1 MAKSLI
7 PNFDRATG
15 GRSAVDTPTLDQLRE
30 SSFPS
35 FVWDVT
41 RARISWGNRAA
52 LVFFDETSLL
62 DLIERDFDSKDPTVC
77 ELADIASR
85 FEAEPM
91 VETRLVFD
99 GALARQA
106 VACHCY
112 PAALDDGRAGLTVT
126 IVPASSTAPRTRF
139 EEIAEAAPAPLL
151 LVSPEGTILYRNED
165 ARRTLPHS
173 APDSPFENLFENT
186 RRMGPLLE
194 LALSNSSASRTV
206 SLRTK
211 AGFRMHRLTV
221 RKIQDPQRETPAL
234 VVLLRDIADRRAREA
249 EQTNAV
255 NTHASLLAQVS
266 DFQWQLDQA
275 DRLTG
280 LSPEFEN
287 LTGQALNTLIGLSF
301 SDMARVMDIT
311 LPPALAQLLSERKS
325 FHDLP
330 FDLPTPDGLKPFLLS
345 GVPTPAHGMT
355 PRGWLGI
362 ARRALDPVETIIEKE
377 VVREVMVPD
386 FTKQEELT
394 RELTA
399 VQDELK
405 LKSNLL
411 STVAHELKTPLNAIL
426 GFSEIMQSERYGAL
440 GDERYQK
447 YAGHIHRS
455 GEYLLDLVRDFL
467 DLNKIEAGRFTP
479 AFERIDLPLIL
490 RECID
495 LIALDAE
502 RNHISLNLD
511 IPDTLPALVA
521 DPRSVQQ
528 IMLNLLSNAVKFTT
542 SGGKVTLLAK
552 GTADGGLAIEVQDTG
567 YGMSE
572 EDIELA
578 LQPFMQAG
586 KRALNGSG
594 ISTPQDMKA
603 SQMADKNAKGSGL
616 GLPITKALC
625 EANHADFSLTSEPNV
640 GTCVRIT
647 FPVTQVLID

>member
-1 MAKSLI
+1 MHATSLI
-7 PNFDRATG
+7 
-15 GRSAVDTPTLDQLRE
+15 RSMAENLTPDFTSPTLDQLRE

-41 RARISWGNRAA
+41 RGRISWGNRAA

-62 DLIERDFDSKDPTVC
+62 DLIERDFAPTDPTVC
-77 ELADIASR
+77 ELADIATR
-85 FEAEPM
+85 FNAEPM
-91 VETRLVFD
+91 VETRLAFD

-126 IVPASSTAPRTRF
+126 IVPTSRTTPRTRF

-151 LVSPEGTILYRNED
+151 LVSPEGKILYRNED
-165 ARRTLPHS
+165 ARRTLPQC
-173 APDSPFENLFENT
+173 APDAPFENLFENT

-194 LALSNSSASRTV
+194 LALSDNSASRTV

-221 RKIQDPQRETPAL
+221 RKIQDPQLDTPAL

-255 NTHASLLAQVS
+255 TTQASLLAQVS
-266 DFQWQLDQA
+266 DFQWQLDHA

-280 LSPEFEN
+280 LSLEFE
-287 LTGQALNTLIGLSF
+287 ALSGLVSNTLIGLTF
-301 SDMARVMDIT
+301 SEMARVMNT
-311 LPPALAQLLSERKS
+311 NLPPALTQLLSERKS

-330 FDLPTPDGLKPFLLS
+330 FQLATPDGVKPYLLS

-362 ARRALDPVETIIEKE
+362 GRAALEPVETIIEKE
-377 VVREVMVPD
+377 VVREIVVPD
-386 FTKQEELT
+386 FSKQEELN
-394 RELTA
+394 RDLVA
-399 VQDELK
+399 AQDELK

-426 GFSEIMQSERYGAL
+426 GFSEIMQTERFGEL
-440 GDERYQK
+440 GDERYVK
-447 YAGHIHRS
+447 YAGHINRS

-467 DLNKIEAGRFTP
+467 DLNKMEAGRFTP
-479 AFERIDLPLIL
+479 AFERIDLPAVLN
-490 RECID
+490 ECID
-495 LIALDAE
+495 LLTLEAE
-502 RNHISLNLD
+502 RNGISLDLELPN
-511 IPDTLPALVA
+511 TLPALVA

-528 IMLNLLSNAVKFTT
+528 IMLNLLSNAVKFTPD
-542 SGGKVTLLAK
+542 GGRVTLLAK
-552 GTADGGLAIEVQDTG
+552 GTDDGGLAIEVQDTG
-567 YGMSE
+567 YGMSP
-572 EDIELA
+572 EDITLA

-586 KRALNGSG
+586 KRAINGSG
-594 ISTPQDMKA
+594 ITTPQDMKA
-603 SQMADKNAKGSGL
+603 SQIADKNAKGSGL
-616 GLPITKALC
+616 GLPIAKALC
-625 EANHADFSLTSEPNV
+625 EANHADFSLISEPNV